1 MTVSAVNTYLNS
13 LSSQELE
20 NLFMQFVEYK
30 TNYELE
36 NQVCLLEG
44 RIEELEEEINC
55 LRNGENYYE

>member
-30 TNYELE
+30 TNCELE
-36 NQVCLLEG
+36 NQVCLLEA
-44 RIEELEEEINC
+44 RIEELKEEIDC

>member
-20 NLFMQFVEYK
+20 NLFMEFVEYR

-36 NQVCLLEG
+36 NQVCLLEAK
-44 RIEELEEEINC
+44 IEELEEEIDC
-55 LRNGENYYE
+55 FRNGENYYE

>member
-1 MTVSAVNTYLNS
+1 MTVSAVSTYLNS

-20 NLFMQFVEYK
+20 NLFMEFVEYR

-36 NQVCLLEG
+36 NQVSLLEAK
-44 RIEELEEEINC
+44 IEELEEEIDC